1 MKASFLAAVA
11 LAAVLAAVPSVRGE
25 DNKQPDGIRLLNQ
38 ATQRAKLMDC
48 MERSV
53 DRFDDRLS
61 PADVV
66 ASAVAWHCEADGNPN
81 FYWIILAQRRTSPD
95 TTDVFYRDLALLFVL
110 QARARRLA
118 N

>member
-1 MKASFLAAVA
+1 MKSHFLISAFLAAILAVA
-11 LAAVLAAVPSVRGE
+11 SPVAAESG
-25 DNKQPDGIRLLNQ
+25 KTPDGIRLLNQ

-53 DRFDDRLS
+53 DKFDDRTS

-81 FYWIILAQRRTSPD
+81 FYWIVLAQRRSIPD
-95 TTDVFYRDLALLFVL
+95 GADVFYRDLALLFVL
-110 QARARRLA
+110 KARARRLGK
-118 N
+118 

>member
-1 MKASFLAAVA
+1 MKAHFLTSAILAAILAVA
-11 LAAVLAAVPSVRGE
+11 SPAVAETS
-25 DNKQPDGIRLLNQ
+25 KTPDGIRLLNQ

-53 DRFDDRLS
+53 DKFDDRIS

-81 FYWIILAQRRTSPD
+81 LYWVVLAQRRSTPD
-95 TTDVFYRDLALLFVL
+95 GVDVFYRDLALLFVL
-110 QARARRLA
+110 QARARKFGK
-118 N
+118 